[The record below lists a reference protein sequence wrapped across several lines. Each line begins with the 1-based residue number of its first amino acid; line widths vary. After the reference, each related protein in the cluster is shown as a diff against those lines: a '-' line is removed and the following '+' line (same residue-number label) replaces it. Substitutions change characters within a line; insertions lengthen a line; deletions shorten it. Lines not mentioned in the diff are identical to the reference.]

1 MEIEKPS
8 FETHLWGQCNKLH
21 ERLTKKIDYYKSLCK
36 AFKPIA
42 NLYSDLNEK
51 IKSMKMT
58 MDPTIPVELYTDSKS
73 IHSNSLDLNS
83 KWYSIPLTMNKIKE
97 FIENTT
103 DINHQSLF
111 NILNNLE
118 KLITK
123 MKQEKTNYEEFL
135 KSLSLLADSKKSM
148 EKKMKEYH
156 TKMYAAE
163 QSVLDLKKLQIKTM
177 SVNDATM
184 MVESKNVIE
193 EKANQLTNDCVKPF
207 KIYQDSVDKA
217 NEMREQSINKQK
229 NLLYTFQEIEEEIGR
244 VNTTISYIFYS
255 NLKFQKESIE
265 ELLLEIDKIRNS
277 INTTNDIKQ
286 LILNYAGD
294 DKPEEKILFINFPS
308 VIDFDK
314 GEDNDSYRINAATI
328 EFIKSVIND
337 EYPLYDPVFEEK
349 KNEMREIT
357 TKLFTE
363 YSSQNKE
370 KLLNFIKNKK
380 MHYYFLIVL
389 SKLRTNNRFQQK
401 NQIIDLLGDIL
412 NDILKVAE
420 NDKLYENAKNCVI
433 LSQTFYYEEN
443 NVKHYL
449 LEKIVKNKW
458 LTSVDFWTNF
468 IDKMIDQEINK
479 FLSNHLEVKKSQILN
494 GSDEINDKMKLKI
507 SELLFSQLLPYVN
520 NMNEFKLDLKSI
532 VYVTE
537 FFCEKYKFLG
547 EEHQESIYGLISD
560 DKAKI
565 EKFRNEYKKDN
576 NKKININ
583 FNKEKISSTSSN
595 NTNKFEKNINKD
607 KNKSESIT
615 KNININSIKNTNN
628 NVNTNNNNINK
639 SNTLIFNN
647 KNSNINKSQNTNI
660 NKTNNQPNNPNLN
673 TNSNNKVINT
683 NKINDHNIMQNE
695 ILMRANTFKN
705 MLNNKFISNEI
716 NNKNSS
722 INKTKIEEKKEVKK
736 EVKKETKKEE
746 ASDSIIKKVPEKKK
760 TNPQPINNNNNNN
773 SNPQNVFG
781 VTLKKINNK

>member
-277 INTTNDIKQ
+277 INTTKDIKQ

-294 DKPEEKILFINFPS
+294 DKPEEKILFVNFPS

-314 GEDNDSYRINAATI
+314 GEDNESYRINAETI

-337 EYPLYDPVFEEK
+337 EYPFYDPVFEEK
-349 KNEMREIT
+349 K
-357 TKLFTE
+357 L
-363 YSSQNKE
+363 
-370 KLLNFIKNKK
+370 LLNYLQN
-380 MHYYFLIVL
+380 IVL
-389 SKLRTNNRFQQK
+389 
-401 NQIIDLLGDIL
+401 
-412 NDILKVAE
+412 
-420 NDKLYENAKNCVI
+420 
-433 LSQTFYYEEN
+433 
-443 NVKHYL
+443 
-449 LEKIVKNKW
+449 
-458 LTSVDFWTNF
+458 
-468 IDKMIDQEINK
+468 
-479 FLSNHLEVKKSQILN
+479 
-494 GSDEINDKMKLKI
+494 
-507 SELLFSQLLPYVN
+507 
-520 NMNEFKLDLKSI
+520 
-532 VYVTE
+532 
-537 FFCEKYKFLG
+537 
-547 EEHQESIYGLISD
+547 
-560 DKAKI
+560 
-565 EKFRNEYKKDN
+565 
-576 NKKININ
+576 
-583 FNKEKISSTSSN
+583 
-595 NTNKFEKNINKD
+595 
-607 KNKSESIT
+607 
-615 KNININSIKNTNN
+615 
-628 NVNTNNNNINK
+628 
-639 SNTLIFNN
+639 
-647 KNSNINKSQNTNI
+647 
-660 NKTNNQPNNPNLN
+660 
-673 TNSNNKVINT
+673 
-683 NKINDHNIMQNE
+683 
-695 ILMRANTFKN
+695 
-705 MLNNKFISNEI
+705 
-716 NNKNSS
+716 
-722 INKTKIEEKKEVKK
+722 KTKKNYSTLSK
-736 EVKKETKKEE
+736 
-746 ASDSIIKKVPEKKK
+746 IKKC
-760 TNPQPINNNNNNN
+760 III
-773 SNPQNVFG
+773 F
-781 VTLKKINNK
+781 